1 MYMIKYS
8 PLPQTH
14 LAFVALPRIW
24 RYFVIAVA
32 CLGVSSCSPGANLPP
47 LTDAPPGQYRL
58 GINEEVR
65 VITFGQ
71 EQLTGQFRINDQGDI
86 AVPLLG
92 AIAADGLTTTELKK
106 SIEARLKQKD
116 LLDKPDVSVDIMS
129 YRPVFILGEVSKPG
143 QYPYQPGMTVL
154 TAVAIAGGFTYRA
167 VTDYASILR
176 TADGHATEGLV
187 ARNVLVRP
195 GDVIDIYERH
205 F

>member
-1 MYMIKYS
+1 MIKFGS
-8 PLPQTH
+8 IPQAHST
-14 LAFVALPRIW
+14 LTSLPRIC

-32 CLGVSSCSPGANLPP
+32 CVGASSCSPGADLPP
-47 LTDAPPGQYRL
+47 LTDAPPGQYKL

-65 VITFGQ
+65 IITFGQ

-92 AIAADGLTTTELKK
+92 AIPADGLTTTELKK
-106 SIEARLKQKD
+106 NIEARLQQKD
-116 LLDKPDVSVDIMS
+116 LLDKPDVSVDIVS
-129 YRPVFILGEVSKPG
+129 YRPVFILGEISKPG